1 MPATSTTTK
10 NEMALKFTHPARYR
24 YFVQTT
30 FPEIGSYTEIT
41 IRELLKLTSH
51 LQSLDADGRWPKG
64 QKNEIQ
70 MLAAFETWC
79 VYGARF
85 RNQTARAKLR
95 DLIQGVWIEEST
107 RGPFSEHISLPL
119 KDALTIAE
127 KYLEIDKVRFQRYS
141 SESIPS
147 SHENRSWQDELDD
160 RFVDVAGAVDRKVLQ
175 LISSKKFVLD
185 FGVYQ
190 LSKGSLTLWLENA
203 AKLSAEA
210 HHLPDADLKELVRAG
225 VLIYAGQLRSPL
237 AQKQVRDLFLDEFK
251 PLGLISELGA
261 FDYTESPAF
270 CPPFVITQ
278 PVLEVWKQVLACLR
292 LQEPIL
298 LVGGPGCGKSEMLR
312 ALAFL
317 LGHKCHTICLTD
329 ETEPSAL
336 VGQQCPCDKGK
347 QCERVRWKDG
357 AVTVAFRNGDW
368 ILLDNISDADACVL
382 ERLNPLLELPP
393 QWILTENGE
402 IAPLAPQPDFRIVA
416 TMTCS
421 TAKAM
426 ERYKELSPAVAN
438 RFSIIYVEDTP
449 LGKGVSSL
457 ATTVLGLPVGEKG
470 ASNELEAAR
479 QISDDIWKQ
488 INGDETAKCLSSPF
502 TFRSFIRFLNCTFLL
517 RLQSPE
523 LTLAHALW
531 NSYSITIMR
540 QIKVRLGKVARE
552 VDAPYCVVHKVSVK
566 PEKLELS
573 FKKVKKPHSS
583 EPASVRVRAHSC
595 VLVHG
600 VSCAMI
606 SSAHGCIRA
615 YMCRVLREW
624 DQQAGQVGKL

>member
-1 MPATSTTTK
+1 MPAMPMPATFTCQ
-10 NEMALKFTHPARYR
+10 NEMVFNILDGFLQMA
-24 YFVQTT
+24 
-30 FPEIGSYTEIT
+30 FPEVGSYTEIT
-41 IRELLKLTSH
+41 IRELLKLTGH
-51 LQSLDADGRWPKG
+51 LQSLQADGRWPKG
-64 QKNEIQ
+64 QKNEIR

-85 RNQTARAKLR
+85 RNQSARKMLR
-95 DLIQGVWIEEST
+95 ELIQEIWFQEDA
-107 RGPFSEHISLPL
+107 RGQFSEHISLPF
-119 KDALTIAE
+119 KDAITITE
-127 KYLEIDKVRFQRYS
+127 KHVEIDKVRSQRQ
-141 SESIPS
+141 SIPS
-147 SHENRSWQDELDD
+147 SQENTSWQDELET
-160 RFVDVAGAVDRKVLQ
+160 RFVDIARAVDRKVLQ
-175 LISSKKFVLD
+175 LISSKQFVLD

-203 AKLSAEA
+203 AKLSKDA
-210 HHLPDADLKELVRAG
+210 HHRKHDAELKELVREG
-225 VLIYAGQLRSPL
+225 VLVYAAQIRSPL
-237 AQKQVRDLFLDEFK
+237 AQKQVQDLFVEEFK
-251 PLGLISELGA
+251 ALGLKSELGT
-261 FDYTESPAF
+261 FDYTQTPAF

-292 LQEPIL
+292 LHEPIL

-317 LGHKCHTICLTD
+317 LGHKCYTICLTD

-336 VGQQCPCDKGK
+336 VGQQCPCDKGV
-347 QCERVRWKDG
+347 QRERVRWKDG
-357 AVTVAFRNGDW
+357 AVTAAFRNGDW

-402 IAPLAPQPDFRIVA
+402 IDGLTPRPDFRIVA

-470 ASNELEAAR
+470 ASKELDAAR
-479 QISDDIWKQ
+479 QISDDIWKKT
-488 INGDETAKCLSSPF
+488 NEDETAKYLGSPF

-523 LTLAHALW
+523 LNLAHALW

-540 QIKVRLGKVARE
+540 QLKVRFGKSLGE
-552 VDAPYCVVHKVSVK
+552 
-566 PEKLELS
+566 
-573 FKKVKKPHSS
+573 
-583 EPASVRVRAHSC
+583 
-595 VLVHG
+595 
-600 VSCAMI
+600 M
-606 SSAHGCIRA
+606 
-615 YMCRVLREW
+615 
-624 DQQAGQVGKL
+624 